1 MDDKTTTPAESTTPT
16 QPTDPLT
23 EGLVNI
29 LKPAISDI
37 DMNVANTR
45 ESQLILHQQI
55 DKLTEE
61 LQKLALL
68 QKPPIDLDPYIKKLL
83 NCRRKVTIVN
93 SILQSTQERLNKLQQ
108 NIAREINRKKT
119 LAEAPG
125 V

>member
-1 MDDKTTTPAESTTPT
+1 MDGKTIPTEST
-16 QPTDPLT
+16 QPTLPKDPLT

-29 LKPAISDI
+29 LRPAINDI

-61 LQKLALL
+61 LQKLAIL

-108 NIAREINRKKT
+108 NIVREINRKKT
-119 LAEAPG
+119 LAETPS